1 MQTIETIKRSVV
13 ARALRG
19 GGMNRWSIRD
29 FWGVVV
35 KLFYMILEWRTHDI
49 IHLSE
54 CTELHRV
61 NHNVK

>member
-1 MQTIETIKRSVV
+1 
-13 ARALRG
+13 
-19 GGMNRWSIRD
+19 MNRWSIRD